1 MRNTIADLNN
11 YLFEQLERL
20 QDDDLSDD
28 QLKKETVRAGAV
40 TMVANSIINAG
51 KISLQAAKLQVEY
64 GDSVDIPGVVGCSR
78 VGISEKKRGGKN
90 GR

>member
-64 GDSVDIPGVVGCSR
+64 GDSVAIPGV

>member
-1 MRNTIADLNN
+1 M
-11 YLFEQLERL
+11 F
-20 QDDDLSDD
+20 S
-28 QLKKETVRAGAV
+28 
-40 TMVANSIINAG
+40 AG

-64 GDSVDIPGVVGCSR
+64 GDSVAIPGV